1 MTSTSILQP
10 AVFRHSQE
18 SDLVFDHLSGIR
30 DGVFVEVGA
39 NDPED
44 GSQTLRLES
53 IGWRGLLVEPLSE
66 HAADLRR
73 LRKAHVEEVAC
84 GPRSRHDT
92 IMEFKVAGVASTLA
106 DEFINYRMVEEESR
120 PVRVVTLDSL
130 LEKYGI
136 ERIDFLSLDVEGY
149 ELEVL
154 DGLSLERYRPAFI
167 LIEDRVRDLAR
178 HDYLTAR
185 GYKVVRRSGAN
196 GWYVPA
202 SADFPV
208 SPYGRWQLFRKY
220 HLEQPLRG
228 ALDRMRRR
236 LHRRRPAI

>member
-1 MTSTSILQP
+1 MFAP
-10 AVFRHSQE
+10 AIFRHTQE
-18 SDLVFDHLSGIR
+18 SDLIFDHFSRIGN
-30 DGVFVEVGA
+30 GVFVEVGA

-44 GSQTLRLES
+44 GSQSLRLENA
-53 IGWRGLLVEPLSE
+53 GWSGLLVEPLSE

-106 DEFINYRMVEEESR
+106 DEFINYKVEEEEIR

-130 LEKYGI
+130 LDKHGI
-136 ERIDFLSLDVEGY
+136 EKIDFLSLDVEGY

-154 DGLSLERYRPAFI
+154 DGLSLDRYRPALI

-178 HDYLTAR
+178 HRYLTAN

-196 GWYVPA
+196 GWYVPID
-202 SADFPV
+202 ADFPV
-208 SPYGRWQLFRKY
+208 SAYGRFQLFWKY
-220 HLEQPLRG
+220 RLEQPFRG
-228 ALDRMRRR
+228 AFDRAKRRLRRR
-236 LHRRRPAI
+236 T